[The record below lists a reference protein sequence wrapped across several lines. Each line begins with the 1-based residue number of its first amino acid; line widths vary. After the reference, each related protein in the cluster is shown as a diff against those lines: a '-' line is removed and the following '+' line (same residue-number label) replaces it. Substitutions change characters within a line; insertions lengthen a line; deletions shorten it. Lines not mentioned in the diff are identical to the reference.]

1 MKTTFI
7 SKENN
12 EVKFKMEF
20 TSEEFNNAII
30 DAYKATK
37 NQFLIDGFRRGKAPR
52 SIIEK
57 HYGEGVF
64 FEDAINGM
72 LDTGY
77 PQAVRELEIEVIDR
91 PDMSFGELAKDK
103 DVEITVTVPVF
114 PVVEVK
120 DYMGVEVDQ
129 PEFTANEADADEEL
143 ESMRKRNSRMIVA
156 DREAEKGDTVILD
169 YAGFVG
175 DEQFEGGT
183 AENYELKLG
192 SGMFIPGFEDQ
203 LVGIRAEESRDVK
216 VTFPE
221 EYHSADLAGKEA
233 VFHCTVHEVKEEQ
246 LPELDDEFAKDVS
259 EYDTL
264 KELKDSIIE
273 RNEKAAAD
281 RSVNAGRD
289 AVIKKIYE
297 MNKPEIPRVLVE
309 DEMDRMMQEIDQEMR
324 YQGMDL
330 QQYLDFVGQEYDAF
344 REESRERA
352 AEKVGTRLVLMSI
365 VDAEKLDITEEEIEE
380 ELKNLAEAYKSDVD
394 DVKEMISEDG
404 MVYFKKDMQLK
415 KVIDLLYDNAKI
427 NKVKPEEMKAEETKA
442 EDEKPEDTEVEK

>member
-20 TSEEFNNAII
+20 TKEEFNDAIVE
-30 DAYKATK
+30 AYKATK
-37 NQFLIDGFRRGKAPR
+37 NQFVIDGFRRGKAPR

-64 FEDAINGM
+64 FEDAINSM

-77 PQAVRELEIEVIDR
+77 PQAIKELELEVIDR
-91 PDMSFGELAKDK
+91 PNMDFEEIAKDK
-103 DVEITVTVPVF
+103 DVVVNVTVAVY

-120 DYMGVEVDQ
+120 DYMGVEVEQ
-129 PEFTANEADADEEL
+129 PEFTADEADADKEL
-143 ESMRKRNSRMIVA
+143 ESMRKRNARMIVA
-156 DREAEKGDTVILD
+156 ERAAEDGDTVILD

-183 AENYELKLG
+183 AESQELKLG

-203 LVGIRAEESRDVK
+203 LVGVKAGEKKDVK

-221 EYHSADLAGKEA
+221 EYHAENLAGKEA

-273 RNEKAAAD
+273 RNEKMAAD
-281 RSVNAGRD
+281 RSVNAGKD
-289 AVIKKIYE
+289 AVIKKVYE
-297 MNKPEIPRVLVE
+297 LNKPDVPRVMVE
-309 DEMDRMMQEIDQEMR
+309 DEMDRMMQEIDQELR
-324 YQGMDL
+324 YHAGDRPGAEISGNEPPAVLRLHRSGL
-330 QQYLDFVGQEYDAF
+330 QRVQRGRKGERH
-344 REESRERA
+344 REGGNQTGSHVHR
-352 AEKVGTRLVLMSI
+352 
-365 VDAEKLDITEEEIEE
+365 
-380 ELKNLAEAYKSDVD
+380 
-394 DVKEMISEDG
+394 
-404 MVYFKKDMQLK
+404 
-415 KVIDLLYDNAKI
+415 
-427 NKVKPEEMKAEETKA
+427 
-442 EDEKPEDTEVEK
+442 

>member
-20 TSEEFNNAII
+20 TKEEFNDAIVE
-30 DAYKATK
+30 AYKATK
-37 NQFLIDGFRRGKAPR
+37 NQFVIDGFRRGKAPR

-64 FEDAINGM
+64 FEDAINSM

-77 PQAVRELEIEVIDR
+77 PQAVKELELEVIDR
-91 PDMSFGELAKDK
+91 PDMDFEEIAKDK
-103 DVEITVTVPVF
+103 DVVVNVTVAVY

-120 DYMGVEVDQ
+120 DYMGVEVEQ
-129 PEFTANEADADEEL
+129 PEFTADEADADKEL
-143 ESMRKRNSRMIVA
+143 ESMRKRNARMIVA
-156 DREAEKGDTVILD
+156 ERAAEDGDTVILD

-183 AENYELKLG
+183 AESQELKLG
-192 SGMFIPGFEDQ
+192 SGMFIPGFEEQ
-203 LVGIRAEESRDVK
+203 LVGVKAGEKKDVK

-221 EYHSADLAGKEA
+221 EYHAENLAGKEA

-273 RNEKAAAD
+273 RNEKMAAD
-281 RSVNAGRD
+281 RSVNAGKD
-289 AVIKKIYE
+289 AVIKKVYE
-297 MNKPEIPRVLVE
+297 LNKPEVPRVMVE
-309 DEMDRMMQEIDQEMR
+309 DEMDRMMQEIDQELR
-324 YQGMDL
+324 YQGMNL
-330 QQYLDFVGQEYDAF
+330 QQYLGFIGQDYNAF
-344 REESRERA
+344 REDARENA
-352 AEKVGTRLVLMSI
+352 TEKVGTRLVLMSI
-365 VDAEKLDITEEEIEE
+365 VDAENVEISEEELEA

-394 DVKEMISEDG
+394 KVKEMIGEDG

-415 KVIDLLYDNAKI
+415 KVIDLLYDKASVK
-427 NKVKPEEMKAEETKA
+427 KVKPEEI
-442 EDEKPEDTEVEK
+442 KPEVTEVEK

>member
-20 TSEEFNNAII
+20 TKEEFNDAIVE
-30 DAYKATK
+30 AYKATK
-37 NQFLIDGFRRGKAPR
+37 NQFVIDGFRRGKAPR

-64 FEDAINGM
+64 FEDAINSM

-77 PQAVRELEIEVIDR
+77 PQAIKELELEVIDR
-91 PDMSFGELAKDK
+91 PNMDFEEVAKDK
-103 DVEITVTVPVF
+103 DVVVNVTVAVY

-120 DYMGVEVDQ
+120 DYMGVEVEQ
-129 PEFTANEADADEEL
+129 PEFTADEADADKEL
-143 ESMRKRNSRMIVA
+143 ESMRKRNARMIVA
-156 DREAEKGDTVILD
+156 ERAAEDGDTVILD

-183 AENYELKLG
+183 AESQELKLG

-203 LVGIRAEESRDVK
+203 LVGVKAGEKKDVK

-221 EYHSADLAGKEA
+221 EYHAENLAGKEA

-273 RNEKAAAD
+273 RNEKMAAD
-281 RSVNAGRD
+281 RSVNAGKD
-289 AVIKKIYE
+289 AVIKKVYE
-297 MNKPEIPRVLVE
+297 LNKPEVPRVMVE
-309 DEMDRMMQEIDQEMR
+309 DEMDRMMQEIDQELR
-324 YQGMDL
+324 YQGMNL
-330 QQYLDFVGQEYDAF
+330 QQYLGFIGQDYNAF
-344 REESRERA
+344 REDARENA
-352 AEKVGTRLVLMSI
+352 TEKVGTRLVLMSI
-365 VDAEKLDITEEEIEE
+365 VDAENVEISEEELEA

-394 DVKEMISEDG
+394 KVKEMIGEDG

-415 KVIDLLYDNAKI
+415 KVIDLLYDKAKVK
-427 NKVKPEEMKAEETKA
+427 KVKPEEI
-442 EDEKPEDTEVEK
+442 KPEVTEVEK

>member
-12 EVKFKMEF
+12 EVKLKMEF
-20 TSEEFNNAII
+20 TKEEFNDAIVE
-30 DAYKATK
+30 AYKATK
-37 NQFLIDGFRRGKAPR
+37 NQFVIDGFRRGKAPR

-64 FEDAINGM
+64 FEDAINSM

-77 PQAVRELEIEVIDR
+77 PQAIKELELEVIDR
-91 PDMSFGELAKDK
+91 PDMDFEEIAKDK
-103 DVEITVTVPVF
+103 DVVVNVSVAVY

-120 DYMGVEVDQ
+120 DYMGVEVEQ
-129 PEFTANEADADEEL
+129 PEFTADEADADKEL
-143 ESMRKRNSRMIVA
+143 ESMRKRNARMIVA
-156 DREAEKGDTVILD
+156 ERAAEDGDTVILD

-183 AENYELKLG
+183 AESQELKLG
-192 SGMFIPGFEDQ
+192 SGMFIPGFEEQ
-203 LVGIRAEESRDVK
+203 LVGVKAGEKKDVK

-221 EYHSADLAGKEA
+221 EYHAENLAGKEA

-273 RNEKAAAD
+273 RNEKMAAD
-281 RSVNAGRD
+281 RSMNAGKD
-289 AVIKKIYE
+289 AVIKKVYE
-297 MNKPEIPRVLVE
+297 LNKPEVPRVMVE
-309 DEMDRMMQEIDQEMR
+309 DEMDRMMQEIDQELR
-324 YQGMDL
+324 YQGMNL
-330 QQYLDFVGQEYDAF
+330 QQYLGFIGQDYNAF
-344 REESRERA
+344 REDARENA
-352 AEKVGTRLVLMSI
+352 TEKVGTRLVLMSI
-365 VDAEKLDITEEEIEE
+365 VDAENVEISEEELEA

-394 DVKEMISEDG
+394 KVKEMIGEDG

-415 KVIDLLYDNAKI
+415 KVIDLLYDKARVK
-427 NKVKPEEMKAEETKA
+427 KVKPEEI
-442 EDEKPEDTEVEK
+442 KPEVTEVEK

>member
-20 TSEEFNNAII
+20 TKEEFNDAIVE
-30 DAYKATK
+30 AYKATK
-37 NQFLIDGFRRGKAPR
+37 NQFVIDGFRKGKAPR

-64 FEDAINGM
+64 FEDAINSM

-77 PQAVRELEIEVIDR
+77 PQAIKELELEVIDR
-91 PDMSFGELAKDK
+91 PDMDFEEIAKDK
-103 DVEITVTVPVF
+103 DVVVNVTVAVY

-120 DYMGVEVDQ
+120 DYMGVEVEQ
-129 PEFTANEADADEEL
+129 PEFTADKADADKEL
-143 ESMRKRNSRMIVA
+143 ESMRKRNARMIVA
-156 DREAEKGDTVILD
+156 ERAAEDGDTVILD

-183 AENYELKLG
+183 AESQELKLG

-203 LVGIRAEESRDVK
+203 LVGVKAGEKKDVK

-221 EYHSADLAGKEA
+221 EYHAENLAGKEA
-233 VFHCTVHEVKEEQ
+233 IFHCTVHEVKEEQ

-273 RNEKAAAD
+273 RNEKMAAD
-281 RSVNAGRD
+281 RSVNAGKD
-289 AVIKKIYE
+289 AVIKKVYE
-297 MNKPEIPRVLVE
+297 LNKPEVPRVMVE
-309 DEMDRMMQEIDQEMR
+309 DEMDRMMQEIDQELR
-324 YQGMDL
+324 YQGMNL
-330 QQYLDFVGQEYDAF
+330 QQYLGFIGQDYNAF
-344 REESRERA
+344 REDARENA
-352 AEKVGTRLVLMSI
+352 TEKVGTRLVLMSI
-365 VDAEKLDITEEEIEE
+365 VDAENVEISEEELEA
-380 ELKNLAEAYKSDVD
+380 ELKNLAEAYKSDVEK
-394 DVKEMISEDG
+394 VKEMIGEDG

-415 KVIDLLYDNAKI
+415 KVIDLLYDKAVVK
-427 NKVKPEEMKAEETKA
+427 KVKPEEI
-442 EDEKPEDTEVEK
+442 KPEVTEVEK